1 MTLPLIDKN
10 RLRILAMK
18 AGIPAEDFDKI
29 DQERIDQLVGD
40 SFLTMVSL
48 VGLFTEYGLLQKN
61 EGVAQVGRLIQRVLE
76 ENVALRQQVQDDTD
90 RCFRCRWFLAGQT
103 AH

>member
-61 EGVAQVGRLIQRVLE
+61 DGVTQVGRLIQRVLE

-90 RCFRCRWFLAGQT
+90 MCFRCRWFLAGQT
-103 AH
+103 VH

>member
-18 AGIPAEDFDKI
+18 AGLSAEEFDQL

-40 SFLTMVSL
+40 SFLTMIAL
-48 VGLFTEYGLLQKN
+48 VGMFTEYGLLQRHD
-61 EGVAQVGRLIQRVLE
+61 GFARVVQLMQETIE
-76 ENVALRQQVQDDTD
+76 ENVALRRQLHEDND
-90 RCFRCRWFLAGQT
+90 RCFRCRWFLAGT
-103 AH
+103 MTN